1 MENPFKGFSFSF
13 GLGFFFVSVAGIRGR
28 LGGKERLQQLKEEG
42 FLDVRDNAG
51 NLEFRV
57 VKQDIQERLSTDM
70 HRASISIP
78 HQCRVL
84 TIHGSADELV
94 PVEDAHEFAKR
105 ISNHVI
111 RIMEGADHK
120 YKLQQQEIASLI
132 LDFLQ
137 SNPVE
142 PPPRA
147 SL

>member
-1 MENPFKGFSFSF
+1 
-13 GLGFFFVSVAGIRGR
+13 
-28 LGGKERLQQLKEEG
+28 
-42 FLDVRDNAG
+42 
-51 NLEFRV
+51 
-57 VKQDIQERLSTDM
+57 
-70 HRASISIP
+70 
-78 HQCRVL
+78 VL

-120 YKLQQQEIASLI
+120 YKLQQQEIAALI

-142 PPPRA
+142 LPPRA

>member
-1 MENPFKGFSFSF
+1 LENPFKGFSFSF

-84 TIHGSADELV
+84 TIHGSA
-94 PVEDAHEFAKR
+94 
-105 ISNHVI
+105 
-111 RIMEGADHK
+111 K